1 LGFLLA
7 RLPRHPWRGGI
18 ALFNEEKAVFNLV
31 GKRYLFLIISL
42 IVIVPGTLSLI
53 FKGLNLGIDFTQG
66 TNIELR
72 PRAALTTT
80 QINTLVKPL
89 NLQALQIVPGNN
101 SSVPGNQN
109 VWVRLNTR
117 IDTNVQNTITQ
128 ALQGKYNTASST
140 LSVTFD
146 DLSLNPLSGT
156 GQPTTVT
163 VVNITK
169 FATGVTPKISDIQ
182 SLLAKLPDT
191 SNPAKG
197 PPTSTPTPTPTTTPT
212 TTPTGTAT
220 TTPTVTSTP
229 KSTATATP
237 TATAKP
243 SSSPVVGVS
252 PTPTTTDT
260 NPSNIAVKVAGIY
273 QGATTQTITFLT
285 LSIVNS
291 NALLKLLS
299 TFANHN
305 NNFVYVL
312 DNATVSASVASET
325 TRNAFLAVLAAS
337 AFILLYISFAFRK
350 VTRPWRYGACAII
363 ALLHDVLVVLG
374 VFSILGWTLHVQVD
388 ALFITALLTVVGFSV
403 HDTIVV
409 FDRIRENMTRRTSET
424 FEQVV
429 NASLVQTMA
438 RSLNTSLTVLF
449 TLSALTLFGG
459 TTIRVF
465 SLALLIGILSG
476 TYSSIFNASMLLV
489 MWERNEFVFKFFNRS
504 PAARTPGG
512 REVRE
517 LTRTRG

>member
-1 LGFLLA
+1 M
-7 RLPRHPWRGGI
+7 
-18 ALFNEEKAVFNLV
+18 FNLV

-53 FKGLNLGIDFTQG
+53 FRGLNLGIDFTQG

-72 PRAALTTT
+72 PRAAITTT
-80 QINTLVKPL
+80 QINSLISPMH
-89 NLQALQIVPGNN
+89 LQSLQVIPGNN
-101 SSVPGNQN
+101 TSLPGNQN
-109 VWVRLNTR
+109 IWVRLNTR
-117 IDTNVQNTITQ
+117 IDTNVQTAITT
-128 ALQGKYNTASST
+128 ALQAKYTNA

-146 DLSLNPLSGT
+146 DLTLNPVT
-156 GQPTTVT
+156 GAGKASTVT
-163 VVNITK
+163 VVTITK
-169 FATGVTPKISDIQ
+169 FPNNTTPKISDIQ
-182 SLLAKLPDT
+182 SLLAKLPNT
-191 SNPAKG
+191 SDPAKG
-197 PPTSTPTPTPTTTPT
+197 PPTSTPTPTVTTTPT
-212 TTPTGTAT
+212 ATTTAAVNGTGTAT
-220 TTPTVTSTP
+220 PTTTSTP
-229 KSTATATP
+229 TATATP
-237 TATAKP
+237 KTTPTTA
-243 SSSPVVGVS
+243 SSPVVAVS
-252 PTPTTTDT
+252 PTPTVVDT
-260 NPSNIAVKVAGIY
+260 NPSNIPVSVAEVY
-273 QGATTQTITFLT
+273 QGQTTQTITFLT
-285 LSIVNS
+285 LSLVNS
-291 NALLKLLS
+291 TDLLKLKS
-299 TFANHN
+299 IFANSN
-305 NNFVYVL
+305 NNYVYVL

-350 VTRPWRYGACAII
+350 VNRPWRYGACAII

-374 VFSILGWTLHVQVD
+374 IFSILGWTLHVQVD

-429 NASLVQTMA
+429 NASLIQTMA

-489 MWERNEFVFKFFNRS
+489 MWERGESVFKYFNRS
-504 PAARTPGG
+504 KATRTPEG